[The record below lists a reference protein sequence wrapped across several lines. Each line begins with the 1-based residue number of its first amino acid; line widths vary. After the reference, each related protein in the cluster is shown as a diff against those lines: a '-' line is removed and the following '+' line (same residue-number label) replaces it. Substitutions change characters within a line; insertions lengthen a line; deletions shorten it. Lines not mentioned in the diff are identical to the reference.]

1 MTTSK
6 AAVLLLWIILVFTHL
21 GFHFAVR
28 EESSSS
34 RTRQVH
40 HSLWS
45 APPRK
50 VWVFDTTNS
59 FQAPSSS
66 PVFSGN
72 EDDKRI
78 FLSLKSSALLPSAK
92 TVANFL
98 PWDESFKQCYCNKY
112 I

>member
-6 AAVLLLWIILVFTHL
+6 AAVVLLWIILVFSHL
-21 GFHFAVR
+21 GFHFVVR
-28 EESSSS
+28 EESSSN
-34 RTRQVH
+34 RQVH

-50 VWVFDTTNS
+50 VRVFDTTNS
-59 FQAPSSS
+59 FQAPSTS

-78 FLSLKSSALLPSAK
+78 VRTGPNPLH
-92 TVANFL
+92 N
-98 PWDESFKQCYCNKY
+98 
-112 I
+112 